1 MTLKCDAKFK
11 GKLTRSL
18 KSDIKNFVNF
28 YESSRKSGNLHVDG
42 LLLPKP
48 YKILNEKAQKSY
60 VS

>member
-11 GKLTRSL
+11 GKLTRGL

-28 YESSRKSGNLHVDG
+28 YESSRKSRNLHFDG
-42 LLLPKP
+42 LLLSKR